1 MFVAARNGHMP
12 KALAMVHNSCN
23 TPMPSIIFLVSF
35 MVSTTVIIIII
46 SYVGH
51 SQETGQLHAYVK
63 WLDGLQ
69 EY

>member
-1 MFVAARNGHMP
+1 MAARNGHMP

-35 MVSTTVIIIII
+35 MVSTTVIINI

-63 WLDGLQ
+63 
-69 EY
+69 

>member
-1 MFVAARNGHMP
+1 MAARNGHMP

-35 MVSTTVIIIII
+35 MVSTTIIIII

-51 SQETGQLHAYVK
+51 SQETGQLHGYVK
-63 WLDGLQ
+63 
-69 EY
+69 